1 MPEIGKVALPFGTA
15 LSHLGATSVQVF
27 GLNFHRKVC
36 RIFVLLSWQKFTI
49 RRTAAYGIQDTLPML
64 ERHNAFMRYAAALLA
79 LAVGLTLG
87 RLASPLVS
95 ILITLITYGLGFL
108 SLAFASWY
116 CGIGPSAVVAILEL
130 AALKYWLIPPV
141 HTFRVDSP
149 RTVLGLVALTVVCG
163 ALIAIG
169 EVCRRESERLR
180 LAQGELEERVRQRTA
195 ELDSANH
202 GLRELTARLMQL
214 QDEERR
220 RIAREL
226 HDSVGQTLAA
236 LTMNLT
242 TVSADIERLDQ
253 TAKTVRDS
261 LALAQ
266 EMNKE
271 VRTVSYLLHPPL
283 LDESGLASALRWYVD
298 GFSQRSKIQ
307 VKLEICEDFG
317 RLPQD
322 METALFRTVQECLTN
337 IHRHSGSPI
346 ATIRLDRSDEEVR
359 LRIEDRGA
367 GIPREK
373 LDEVTS
379 DGTPG
384 VGIRGMRERLRQLG
398 GSMELESNESGT
410 TVKARLPIRQSA
422 SVAVSTISA

>member
-1 MPEIGKVALPFGTA
+1 MA
-15 LSHLGATSVQVF
+15 
-27 GLNFHRKVC
+27 
-36 RIFVLLSWQKFTI
+36 
-49 RRTAAYGIQDTLPML
+49 PML
-64 ERHNAFMRYAAALLA
+64 HNHSFSAYIRQSARTRYAAALLA
-79 LAVGLTLG
+79 TLG
-87 RLASPLVS
+87 ALLLGRVLSLSLGSYVVFVAVFPAVAFSAWSCGVLPSIVSALVS
-95 ILITLITYGLGFL
+95 TVAIQRWF
-108 SLAFASWY
+108 FASSY
-116 CGIGPSAVVAILEL
+116 PMSVVQQVVEL
-130 AALKYWLIPPV
+130 VPFLLATAAMIA
-141 HTFRVDSP
+141 
-149 RTVLGLVALTVVCG
+149 LG
-163 ALIAIG
+163 
-169 EVCRRESERLR
+169 EKQRRENEQLR
-180 LAQGELEERVRQRTA
+180 RAEEQLEERVKQRTRDWDRSNE
-195 ELDSANH
+195 EL
-202 GLRELTARLMQL
+202 RQLTGRLMQF
-214 QDEERR
+214 QDDERR

-226 HDSVGQTLAA
+226 HDSVGQNLAA
-236 LTMNLT
+236 LIMNLN
-242 TVSADIERLDQ
+242 TVGTDIDRLSQ
-253 TAKTVRDS
+253 TAKAVSDS
-261 LALAQ
+261 VTLAQ

-283 LDESGLASALRWYVD
+283 LDEAGLASALRWYVE

-307 VKLEICEDFG
+307 VKLEICDDFG

-322 METALFRTVQECLTN
+322 METAVFRTVQECLTN

-410 TVKARLPIRQSA
+410 IVKARLPIRQSA
-422 SVAVSTISA
+422 SVAVSTMSA

>member
-1 MPEIGKVALPFGTA
+1 
-15 LSHLGATSVQVF
+15 
-27 GLNFHRKVC
+27 
-36 RIFVLLSWQKFTI
+36 
-49 RRTAAYGIQDTLPML
+49 ML
-64 ERHNAFMRYAAALLA
+64 ERHNVFVRYGAALLA

-87 RLASPLVS
+87 RLAAPLVS
-95 ILITLITYGLGFL
+95 ILIPYGLGFW

-141 HTFRVDSP
+141 HTLRVESP
-149 RTVLGLVALTVVCG
+149 RTVLGLVALTFVCG
-163 ALIAIG
+163 AIIAIG
-169 EVCRRESERLR
+169 EVCRRENERLR
-180 LAQGELEERVRQRTA
+180 RAQGELEERVRQRTA

-242 TVSADIERLDQ
+242 TVSADIERIGQ
-253 TAKTVRDS
+253 TAKTVSDS
-261 LALAQ
+261 LALAE

-283 LDESGLASALRWYVD
+283 LDESGLASALRWYID

-307 VKLEICEDFG
+307 VKLEIREDFG
-317 RLPQD
+317 RLLQD

-337 IHRHSGSPI
+337 IHRHSGSQV

-359 LRIEDRGA
+359 LRVEDRGA

-398 GSMELESNESGT
+398 GSMELESNENGT
-410 TVKARLPIRQSA
+410 RVEARLPITQSSSA
-422 SVAVSTISA
+422 AVSSSA